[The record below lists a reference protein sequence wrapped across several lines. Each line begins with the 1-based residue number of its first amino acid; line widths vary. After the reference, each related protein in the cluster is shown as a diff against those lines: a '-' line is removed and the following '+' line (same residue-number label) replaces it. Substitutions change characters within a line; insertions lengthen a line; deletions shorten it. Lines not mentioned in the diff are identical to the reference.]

1 MRHKEVFL
9 NKDMSPEL
17 LYDIFDNRKKYFPS
31 RDTDLWGKTFFLK
44 VREQHD
50 KIKVITD
57 FLRKIAINN
66 FKRKRYTLE
75 YDIINSDEI
84 IYDAEAIDLL
94 SKLDILTFPSIR
106 VHKNYENYN
115 FMDSSS
121 GETNLLCQ
129 FIGIL
134 STIQDNSLIIIDEPE
149 NSSHPNWQINYIGWL
164 KDIFKE
170 YHSCHFVIA
179 THSHFILT
187 DLQENNSTIIALEKS
202 NGKLENIAEN
212 LNTFCWSVDDI
223 LYNVFHVRNTRNYA
237 FETDI
242 YKLLNLVSQGLINTP
257 LAKDLV
263 VKLSRY
269 TLPGNDPL
277 KVILEKIQKSC

>member
-1 MRHKEVFL
+1 M
-9 NKDMSPEL
+9 
-17 LYDIFDNRKKYFPS
+17 
-31 RDTDLWGKTFFLK
+31 KTFFLK
-44 VREQHD
+44 LNEQPD
-50 KIKVITD
+50 KIKIITD
-57 FLRKIAINN
+57 FLSRVATKNY
-66 FKRKRYTLE
+66 KRKRYVLE
-75 YDIINSDEI
+75 YGIIDNDQI
-84 IYDAEAIDLL
+84 IQDAEAIDLL
-94 SKLDILTFPSIR
+94 SKLDILTFPSIK
-106 VHKNYENYN
+106 VYKDYENYN

-134 STIQDNSLIIIDEPE
+134 SAIQEDSLVIIDEPE
-149 NSSHPNWQINYIGWL
+149 NSAHPNWQINYIGWL
-164 KDIFKE
+164 KEIFSQ
-170 YHSCHFVIA
+170 YNSCHFVLA

-242 YKLLNLVSQGLINTP
+242 YKLLNLESRGLINTP
-257 LAKDLV
+257 LARDLV